1 MVESS
6 ARPVGLGRRA
16 ARGIKVTG
24 GGQIVAILT
33 QLLSVVVLS
42 RLLSPDEYG
51 QLAMVMAIVVVGEV
65 IREFGLANAAIQAPV
80 LTNQQRSNLFWWN
93 TGLGAACAIS
103 LFFAAPLIASF
114 YDEPRVEPIAQALAA
129 TFLLGGLATQSKAH
143 LARDMR
149 FGVLTITDVAPGVLG
164 LVAGISTALLG
175 WGVWALVAQ
184 RVVISI
190 LVLVLAVSFDK
201 WFPRLPRRTVGMAP
215 LLRYGLNLVGTQLI
229 SGASRNIDYI
239 VLGHRFG
246 ASATGL
252 YSRAFEL
259 VINTLNQINAPATK
273 VAVPVLARLQD
284 DRPKFD
290 AFLLR
295 GQRALLLAII
305 PLCGLGV
312 ALAEPLVAVALGP
325 AWADVVPYIQALA
338 VVAATDRILGYAT
351 WWFAL
356 ATGRT
361 DVTLR
366 VTLVRAV
373 LLVAGV
379 LVGSNYGALGVAWG
393 LAIATTLGWLADL
406 AIYRSLAGAPSGKL
420 LKNSLVAI
428 AMNLG
433 PTIVTLALGS
443 ALVSFGS
450 VGHLLLG
457 FLAYGAVWMVLALVL
472 PPFRSNVQD
481 VLRLIG
487 RTRGR

>member
-1 MVESS
+1 MK
-6 ARPVGLGRRA
+6 PQGLGRRA

-51 QLAMVMAIVVVGEV
+51 LLAMVMAIVVVGEV

-93 TGLGAACAIS
+93 AGLGATCAIALYLS
-103 LFFAAPLIASF
+103 APLIATF
-114 YDEPRVEPIAQALAA
+114 YDEPRVEPIAEVLAV

-164 LVAGISTALLG
+164 LVAGVGAALLG

-184 RVVISI
+184 RVVIAL
-190 LVLVLAVSFDK
+190 LVLILAVSFDR
-201 WFPRLPRRTVGMAP
+201 WLPRLPRRTDGMAP

-284 DRPKFD
+284 DRRKFD

-325 AWADVVPYIQALA
+325 DWAEVVPYIQALA

-379 LVGSNYGALGVAWG
+379 LVGSNFGALGVAWG
-393 LAIATTLGWLADL
+393 LAVATTVGWLADL
-406 AIYRSLAGAPSGKL
+406 GIYRWLAGAPSGRL

-428 AMNLG
+428 AMNVG
-433 PTIVTLALGS
+433 PVLATLVLGS
-443 ALVSFGS
+443 ALASLGS
-450 VGHLLLG
+450 VGNLLLG
-457 FLAYGAVWMVLALVL
+457 IVVYGAVWLALAFVL
-472 PPFRSNVQD
+472 PPFRSHVQD

-487 RTRGR
+487 RARGR